1 MRTVIIHRPF
11 IQKSRTSKGS
21 PYKRVAERID
31 QAIMNV
37 LIWSGYIS
45 TLGIWEMVT
54 RTAERMVHFQPLG
67 RKVEARKETP
77 LLDLAREAGVQIES
91 ICGYA
96 GKCGKCRIVVTSGAA
111 NLSKATESEKN
122 LVSEKDR
129 RAGMRLACQAN
140 IKSFGKI
147 VVEVPEGSMRGH
159 HRLLAAGVEPKVKL
173 SPALKKVVLRLPP
186 ATLKDLRADDDRLL
200 DVLFKKAHMRSSIS
214 PGVHGRIPEALRKQ
228 DWVTTVTL
236 YRDQEVIQVEPGDTS
251 RNLFGVAVDIG
262 TTKVVAY
269 LIDLFTGEIAATES
283 MPNPQIP
290 YGEDLMSRISYTIK
304 ERDGAGRLQYAI
316 VDGINTL
323 VTRLCTAKGISRDDV
338 LEMMVVGN
346 TAMHHLFFGI
356 PAQHVA
362 AAPYA
367 PAVRTSLTV
376 SPSHIG
382 VNIYPFGKISSLPNV
397 AGFVGA
403 DAVADLVSS
412 GLYNDKNIGM
422 MIDIGTNTE
431 IIAGNKRKLLS
442 CSCASGPAFEGAHIK
457 FGMRAST
464 GAIERVWIDPSTLE
478 VNLRTVDDAPA
489 RGICGSGIVDAVSE
503 LFKAGA
509 LDPSGKLL
517 ASENARVRRGKEG
530 LSEFVLATGGDTA
543 TGEDITITQHDI
555 QEIQLAKAAIF
566 TGVSI
571 LMKRLRIKPSE
582 LAHVY
587 AAGAFGTYVD
597 ASSAINIGMYP
608 EVPVERISFIGNA
621 AGSGARMCLRSV
633 EKRELADQL
642 SRQVQYVEL
651 AAEKE
656 FQKEFAQ
663 AMFLPHR
670 DLSRFPNHKKRTSK
684 HQ

>member
-1 MRTVIIHRPF
+1 M
-11 IQKSRTSKGS
+11 
-21 PYKRVAERID
+21 
-31 QAIMNV
+31 
-37 LIWSGYIS
+37 
-45 TLGIWEMVT
+45 T

-67 RKVEARKETP
+67 RKVEGRKETP
-77 LLDLAREAGVQIES
+77 LLDLGREAGVQIES

-96 GKCGKCRIVVTSGAA
+96 GKCGKCKVIIASGAA
-111 NLSKATESEKN
+111 NLSRLTDNERILLSEK
-122 LVSEKDR
+122 ER
-129 RAGMRLACQAN
+129 RSGMRLACQAK
-140 IKSFGKI
+140 IRTFGRI
-147 VVEVPEGSMRGH
+147 VVEVPEVSRRGH

-173 SPALKKVVLRLPP
+173 NPATRKVVLRLPP

-200 DVLFKKAHMRSSIS
+200 EVLFKKAHTRGAIS
-214 PGVHGRIPEALRKQ
+214 PGVHGRIPEAIRKQ
-228 DWVTTVTL
+228 DWVATVTL
-236 YRDQEVIQVEPGDTS
+236 YREKEIIQIEPGDTS
-251 RNLFGVAVDIG
+251 RNLYGVAADIG

-269 LIDLFTGEIAATES
+269 LIDLVSGMVVGTES

-304 ERDGAGRLQYAI
+304 EKDGAGRLQYAI

-376 SPSHIG
+376 SPGHIG
-382 VNIYPFGKISSLPNV
+382 VNIYPFGKVSSLPNV

-412 GLYNDKNIGM
+412 GLHADSKIGM

-431 IIAGNKRKLLS
+431 IIAGSRRKLLS

-464 GAIERVWIDPSTLE
+464 GAIERVWIDPSTLD

-489 RGICGSGIVDAVSE
+489 RGICGSGIVDAISE
-503 LFKAGA
+503 LLKAGA

-517 ASENARVRRGKEG
+517 ASENERVRRTSEG
-530 LSEFVLATGGDTA
+530 GAEFVLARGSDTA
-543 TGEDITITQHDI
+543 TGEDITVTQHDI

-566 TGVSI
+566 TGVAI
-571 LMKRLRIKPSE
+571 LMKKLKIKPSQ
-582 LAHVY
+582 LARVY

-608 EVPVERISFIGNA
+608 DVPVDRISFIGNA

-642 SRQVQYVEL
+642 SRKVEYVEL

-670 DLSRFPNHKKRTSK
+670 DMSRFPNHKKKASK
-684 HQ
+684 R